1 MKVGIVGAGHVGST
15 TAYALTLRGSA
26 TEIVLSDLDARRAA
40 AQAEDVAH
48 AVPVSFPV
56 RVRGGA
62 IEAMA
67 GFDIVVL
74 ACGPSIEPG
83 QNRLAILQKAADI
96 FRSVVPKVM
105 AVAPEAILIVASN
118 PVDVMT
124 HVTSM
129 VSGLPPERVIGSGTL
144 LDTLRFRAQLSEH
157 LGVSASSVQA
167 YVLGEHGDSEVLAW
181 SSSRIGGLPL
191 AEVGEQLGR
200 PLDKAARE
208 RIDQD
213 VRRAGYRILE
223 GKGFTSFGVAAGIA
237 RIVDAIRDDERV
249 VLTVSTRTPTVAGVK
264 DVAVS
269 LQRVV
274 GRDGVSHTLEPDL
287 DPSEVALMT
296 KSARIIRDATT
307 QVGF

>member
-1 MKVGIVGAGHVGST
+1 MKVGIIGAGHVGST

-26 TEIVLSDLDARRAA
+26 TEIVLSDMDARRAA

-48 AVPVSFPV
+48 AVPVAFPT
-56 RVRGGA
+56 RVTGGP
-62 IEAMA
+62 IEAMRD
-67 GFDIVVL
+67 FSIIVL

-83 QNRLAILQKAADI
+83 QNRLAILQKSTDI
-96 FRSVVPKVM
+96 FKSVVPQVM
-105 AVAPEAILIVASN
+105 KVAPEAILIVASN

-124 HVTSM
+124 HVTAAE
-129 VSGLPPERVIGSGTL
+129 SGLPASRVIGSGTL
-144 LDTLRFRAQLSEH
+144 LDTLRFRAQLSAH
-157 LGVSASSVQA
+157 LGVSAASVQA

-181 SSSRIGGLPL
+181 SSARIGGLPL
-191 AEVGEQLGR
+191 VEVGEQLAR
-200 PLDKAARE
+200 PLTREVRDK
-208 RIDQD
+208 IDQD

-249 VLTVSTRTPTVAGVK
+249 VLTVSARTPKVAGIA
-264 DVAVS
+264 DVSVS

-274 GRDGVSHTLEPDL
+274 GRQGVTHTLEPDMNAQ
-287 DPSEVALMT
+287 EVELLA

-307 QVGF
+307 QVGY

>member
-1 MKVGIVGAGHVGST
+1 MGST

-26 TEIVLSDLDARRAA
+26 TEILLSDIDARRAA

-48 AVPVSFPV
+48 AVPVAFPA
-56 RVRGGA
+56 RVSGGA
-62 IEAMA
+62 IDAMA
-67 GFDIVVL
+67 DFDIVVL

-83 QNRLAILQKAADI
+83 QNRLSILQKSTEI
-96 FRSVVPKVM
+96 FKTVVPQVVR
-105 AVAPEAILIVASN
+105 AAPNAILIVASN

-124 HVTSM
+124 HVTYKE
-129 VSGLPPERVIGSGTL
+129 SGLSPARVIGSGTL
-144 LDTLRFRAQLSEH
+144 LDTLRFRAQLSSH

-181 SSSRIGGLPL
+181 SSARIGGLPL
-191 AEVGEQLGR
+191 SEVGQQLDR
-200 PLDKAARE
+200 PLTREVRE
-208 RIDQD
+208 RIDLD

-249 VLTVSTRTPTVAGVK
+249 VLTVSARTPRVAGVD
-264 DVAVS
+264 DVSVS

-274 GRDGVSHTLEPDL
+274 GQSGVSHTLEPDMNT
-287 DPSEVALMT
+287 DEVALLAA
-296 KSARIIRDATT
+296 SARIIRDATT
-307 QVGF
+307 QIGY

>member
-26 TEIVLSDLDARRAA
+26 TEIVLSDMNAQRAS

-48 AVPVSFPV
+48 AVPVSFPT
-56 RVRGGA
+56 RVTGGP
-62 IEAMA
+62 IEAMRD
-67 GFDIVVL
+67 FNIIVL

-83 QNRLAILQKAADI
+83 QNRLAIMEKSTAI
-96 FRSVVPKVM
+96 FKSVVPQVM
-105 AVAPEAILIVASN
+105 KVAPDAILIVASN

-124 HVTSM
+124 HVTSAE
-129 VSGLPPERVIGSGTL
+129 SGLPVARVIGSGTL
-144 LDTLRFRAQLSEH
+144 LDTLRFRAQLSAH
-157 LGVSASSVQA
+157 LGVSAASVQA

-181 SSSRIGGLPL
+181 SSARIGGLPL
-191 AEVGEQLGR
+191 GEVGEQLAR
-200 PLDKAARE
+200 PLTREVRDK
-208 RIDQD
+208 IDQD

-249 VLTVSTRTPTVAGVK
+249 VLTVSVRTPTVAGIA
-264 DVAVS
+264 DVSVS

-274 GRDGVSHTLEPDL
+274 GREGVTHTLEPDI
-287 DPSEVALMT
+287 DAQEVELLA
-296 KSARIIRDATT
+296 KSARLIRDATT
-307 QVGF
+307 QVGY